1 MNSKDMVLEYYNHY
15 NIKSKSLRDRIL
27 DLNALFAYLNTKGLL
42 KKDIDEDLMRFIIKQ
57 IVLPIAD
64 EYKLLKLESY
74 LAYYVMDS
82 FKKIFGSSTIEIEKE
97 PEYEVEENYE
107 TIDVK
112 PEDIPEKQY
121 DLEFLKLIGV
131 EDPEW
136 ALI

>member
-131 EDPEW
+131 EDPE
-136 ALI
+136 

>member
-1 MNSKDMVLEYYNHY
+1 MVLEYYNHY

-131 EDPEW
+131 EDPE
-136 ALI
+136 